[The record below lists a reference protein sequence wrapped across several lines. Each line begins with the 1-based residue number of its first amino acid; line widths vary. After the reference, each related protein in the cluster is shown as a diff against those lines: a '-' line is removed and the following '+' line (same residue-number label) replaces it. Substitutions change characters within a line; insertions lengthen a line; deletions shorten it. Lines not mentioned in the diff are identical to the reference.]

1 MFDSDSPFSLPPE
14 SPPVACAVSEFVAR
28 ARGVVEGE
36 MKPLWVSGE
45 IANFTRAAS
54 GHWYFVLRDDR
65 AQVDCVMLARFAA
78 AANPPRNGDRA
89 EVFGKPTVYEP
100 RGRFQIAA
108 QFLRAAGEGRL
119 HQIFMER
126 KKALAARG
134 WFDAARKRPL
144 PLWPRRV
151 GVVCSPSGA
160 ALRDVLKTAR
170 ARMPGVPIVIYPAPA
185 QGADAAMKIAAAI
198 RTAGQRGE
206 CDALVVCRGGGGMEE
221 LQAYNEEV
229 VVAAIVE
236 SPAPVVCGIGH
247 ETDETL
253 ADFAADVRAA
263 TPTAAAAMV
272 FPDREELRRECV
284 LRIRNLHREAN
295 RRWDEFAQR
304 ADFAARGLSRPEF
317 ARSEKARAFA
327 TAAAALLS
335 AAESALARNRN
346 RAKGLAARVH
356 ACAPDA
362 AVSAAEAELK
372 TAEQALSSAVS
383 AAMRSAL
390 AKTESAA
397 RTIAALNPQLVLRR
411 GFSVVRDS
419 SGAIVSDSSGLKTGD
434 SLRLEFAKGGAEAE
448 VRGKF

>member
-14 SPPVACAVSEFVAR
+14 SPPAACAVSEFVAR
-28 ARGVVEGE
+28 ARGVVEGG
-36 MKPLWVSGE
+36 MKPLWVAGE

-78 AANPPRNGDRA
+78 VANPPRNGDRA

-100 RGRFQIAA
+100 RGRFQLAA

-134 WFDAARKRPL
+134 WFDAGRKRPL

-151 GVVCSPSGA
+151 GVVCSPQGA
-160 ALRDVLKTAR
+160 ALRDVLKTAK
-170 ARMPGVPIVIYPAPA
+170 ARMPGIPVVVYPAPA

-263 TPTAAAAMV
+263 TPTAAAAVV

-304 ADFAARGLSRPEF
+304 ADFAARGLSRPEA

-362 AVSAAEAELK
+362 AVAAAEAELK
-372 TAEQALSSAVS
+372 TTERALSSAVS
-383 AAMRSAL
+383 VAMRSAL

-448 VRGKF
+448 VRGKH

>member
-1 MFDSDSPFSLPPE
+1 MFESDSPFSLPPE
-14 SPPVACAVSEFVAR
+14 SPPAACAVSEFVAR

-36 MKPLWVSGE
+36 MKPLWVAGE

-78 AANPPRNGDRA
+78 VANPPRNGDRA

-100 RGRFQIAA
+100 RGRFQLAA
-108 QFLRAAGEGRL
+108 QFLRAAGAGRL

-134 WFDAARKRPL
+134 WFDAARKRAL
-144 PLWPRRV
+144 PMWPKRV

-170 ARMPGVPIVIYPAPA
+170 ARMPGIPVVVYSAPA

-263 TPTAAAAMV
+263 TPTAAAAVV

-362 AVSAAEAELK
+362 AVAAAEAELK
-372 TAEQALSSAVS
+372 TTERTLSSAVS

>member
-14 SPPVACAVSEFVAR
+14 SPPAVCAVSEFVAR

-36 MKPLWVSGE
+36 MKPLWVAGE

-78 AANPPRNGDRA
+78 VANPPRNGDRA

-134 WFDAARKRPL
+134 WFDAGRKRPL

-151 GVVCSPSGA
+151 GVVCSPQGA
-160 ALRDVLKTAR
+160 ALRDVLKTAK
-170 ARMPGVPIVIYPAPA
+170 ARMPGIPVVVYPAPA

-263 TPTAAAAMV
+263 TPTAAAAVV

-304 ADFAARGLSRPEF
+304 ADFAARGLSRPES

-372 TAEQALSSAVS
+372 TAERTLSSAVS
-383 AAMRSAL
+383 VAMRGAL